1 MRVLLLTGKGGVG
14 KTSMALATAL
24 AAAERGHRCAVISTD
39 AAHSLGDVFGERLG
53 PEPSRLTPGLHALEI
68 DPRVESARNSL

>member
-24 AAAERGHRCAVISTD
+24 AREADRLRAREHGVGRDIAE
-39 AAHSLGDVFGERLG
+39 
-53 PEPSRLTPGLHALEI
+53 
-68 DPRVESARNSL
+68 

>member
-24 AAAERGHRCAVISTD
+24 AAAERGHRCAVI
-39 AAHSLGDVFGERLG
+39 
-53 PEPSRLTPGLHALEI
+53 
-68 DPRVESARNSL
+68 

>member
-24 AAAERGHRCAVISTD
+24 AAAEHGHRCA
-39 AAHSLGDVFGERLG
+39 
-53 PEPSRLTPGLHALEI
+53 
-68 DPRVESARNSL
+68 